1 MKRIILLL
9 IITIVLLSGCSSNKL
24 RPVDKLKY
32 PPLNDVKI
40 PDVQTA
46 TLSNGM
52 KVYFLVDNKI
62 PIINIDAQAHS
73 GSITDPADKIGL
85 AELASNSISF
95 SSKKYSAEE
104 LKDILNDNGISL
116 YSYTTSRHSKV
127 EMNYLSEDT
136 DLAMN
141 IFADILTN
149 PTFDADEF
157 ETLKTR
163 TLSSIYRRNDDITS
177 LTFREFRK
185 IIYGQDYPL
194 VNQEEIYSIN
204 NITLEDVQA
213 FYSEYYYPKNIT
225 LTVSGDFDIAEM
237 TRLLEY
243 HFATWSSPLEYKNIT
258 IPEPNPNIKSKVFV
272 INKPDASQTWV
283 MIGHISNLLIKDE
296 DYPAM
301 ELLNTIIG
309 GGFNSRVFKSVR
321 VEKGYSY
328 SPSAFLYASFADPGA
343 FYLTAPTATENTLKV
358 AQALVEEVR
367 IITQEKVTKEELEY
381 AKDSYFNSF
390 VFKYEKPEY
399 TLSAIK
405 NCDYFGYDRNI
416 SNIIKDKIE
425 DVTVDDIF
433 RVAKKYLKP
442 DELVYLF
449 VGNKD
454 EFIDDVASIGKVEEI
469 DISIKESL
477 KGEVLDYAKGKEI
490 FFKFLNKA
498 KSKKQ
503 ITSLSTSSVITSAT
517 PMGDLKMDKT
527 THIIFPDKISDS
539 INSPMGKVATIISN
553 GEGVQM
559 VPGRNVPLDQSQL
572 TSIIDQIN
580 FSYFG
585 WLNDVSKLKI
595 GYLQDELIDEVE
607 YQVLNLEFKEKNMKL
622 WINKETNLPA
632 FSIENM
638 ESAQGMLR
646 VKSSFE
652 DYQPNGLVIC
662 PMKVVTTLIDGT
674 PINTMTYKEIKFN
687 SEIPA
692 EKFDF

>member
-1 MKRIILLL
+1 MLKILILILLF
-9 IITIVLLSGCSSNKL
+9 
-24 RPVDKLKY
+24 
-32 PPLNDVKI
+32 LN
-40 PDVQTA
+40 
-46 TLSNGM
+46 M
-52 KVYFLVDNKI
+52 KN
-62 PIINIDAQAHS
+62 
-73 GSITDPADKIGL
+73 
-85 AELASNSISF
+85 
-95 SSKKYSAEE
+95 
-104 LKDILNDNGISL
+104 
-116 YSYTTSRHSKV
+116 
-127 EMNYLSEDT
+127 
-136 DLAMN
+136 
-141 IFADILTN
+141 
-149 PTFDADEF
+149 
-157 ETLKTR
+157 
-163 TLSSIYRRNDDITS
+163 
-177 LTFREFRK
+177 
-185 IIYGQDYPL
+185 
-194 VNQEEIYSIN
+194 
-204 NITLEDVQA
+204 
-213 FYSEYYYPKNIT
+213 
-225 LTVSGDFDIAEM
+225 
-237 TRLLEY
+237 
-243 HFATWSSPLEYKNIT
+243 
-258 IPEPNPNIKSKVFV
+258 
-272 INKPDASQTWV
+272 
-283 MIGHISNLLIKDE
+283 
-296 DYPAM
+296 
-301 ELLNTIIG
+301 LNTHC
-309 GGFNSRVFKSVR
+309 
-321 VEKGYSY
+321 
-328 SPSAFLYASFADPGA
+328 
-343 FYLTAPTATENTLKV
+343 
-358 AQALVEEVR
+358 
-367 IITQEKVTKEELEY
+367 
-381 AKDSYFNSF
+381 
-390 VFKYEKPEY
+390 
-399 TLSAIK
+399 SAIK